1 MKLQVFDK
9 NNSTSKA
16 GRPKYKTISF
26 YKRDRTFS
34 LSSLVVSDLDISLD
48 HKVLI
53 AKDEDSKNQYYI
65 SFSKEHNNG
74 FKLRQKK
81 SGGYNK
87 EHITVICS
95 CRDVVDCILNDFKAE
110 KSATFLLSEKP
121 KQIDG
126 LYWYAIIPNP
136 IKKI

>member
-26 YKRDRTFS
+26 YKRDKTFS

-65 SFSKEHNNG
+65 SFS
-74 FKLRQKK
+74 
-81 SGGYNK
+81 K

-126 LYWYAIIPNP
+126 LFWYAIIPNP

>member
-9 NNSTSKA
+9 SSSASKA
-16 GRPKYKTISF
+16 GRPTYKTISF

-34 LSSLVVSDLDISLD
+34 ISSLAVLDLGVTLD

-53 AKDEDSKNQYYI
+53 AKDEDSKNQWYI

-81 SGGYNK
+81 SGGVCK
-87 EHITVICS
+87 DRMTIICS
-95 CRDVVDCILNDFKAE
+95 CRDVVDCILKDFKAE
-110 KSATFLLSEKP
+110 KSATFLLGEKP

-126 LYWYAIIPNP
+126 LSWFHIIPNP
-136 IKKI
+136 IKKM